1 MSKHINTLNL
11 GRISTIL
18 VAALLLASCATTKKA
33 AQAPSQAQQV
43 QAQADAA
50 QRGASSSTAYMT
62 EDELPDASVFLP
74 SPSKPGD
81 PLFEGDL
88 AYYAWGKGVRE
99 TQRGTVAHDDA
110 SSSMSY
116 VARRLEPAIGFLMSA
131 ETTPNLLRLLSK
143 AYTTTNNA
151 NKKAKDYYNRK
162 RPYVEFDE
170 PTGVPEGERGS
181 RNSASYPSG
190 HSTRGWTI
198 ALVLAELMPEK
209 SEQILK
215 VGYEYGESRVI
226 VGYHYQSDVD
236 AARIAASA
244 SLAVLHSNEEFQRD
258 LQLAREELRA
268 LGYIK

>member
-1 MSKHINTLNL
+1 MSKQFYTSNL

-18 VAALLLASCATTKKA
+18 VAALLVVSCSTANKATQSQTAS
-33 AQAPSQAQQV
+33 AQV
-43 QAQADAA
+43 NAA
-50 QRGASSSTAYMT
+50 QRGASSSTAYM
-62 EDELPDASVFLP
+62 EDDDLPDASVYLP
-74 SPSKPGD
+74 SPTKPGD
-81 PLFEGDL
+81 PLFQGDL
-88 AYYAWGKGVRE
+88 AYYAWGKEVRE
-99 TQRGTVAHDDA
+99 TPRGTLAHDDA

-116 VARRLEPAIGFLMSA
+116 VAKRMEPALGFLFSA
-131 ETTPNLLRLLSK
+131 ETTPNLYRLLSK
-143 AYTTTNNA
+143 SYTTTNNA
-151 NKKAKDYYNRK
+151 NKKTKSFYNRK

-198 ALVLAELMPEK
+198 ALVLAELMPDR

-244 SLAVLHSNEEFQRD
+244 ALAVLHSNEEFQQD
-258 LQLAREELRA
+258 MALAKEELKK
-268 LGYIK
+268 LGYLK

>member
-1 MSKHINTLNL
+1 MSKQFYTSNL
-11 GRISTIL
+11 GRITTIL
-18 VAALLLASCATTKKA
+18 VAALLVVSCSTAKKA
-33 AQAPSQAQQV
+33 AQVQQAPAQV
-43 QAQADAA
+43 STA
-50 QRGASSSTAYMT
+50 QRGASSSTAYM
-62 EDELPDASVFLP
+62 EDDDLPDASVYLP
-74 SPSKPGD
+74 SPTKPGD
-81 PLFEGDL
+81 PLFQGDL
-88 AYYAWGKGVRE
+88 AYYAWGKEVRE
-99 TQRGTVAHDDA
+99 TPRGTLAHDDA

-116 VARRLEPAIGFLMSA
+116 VAKRMEPALGFLFSA
-131 ETTPNLLRLLSK
+131 ETTPNLYRLLSK
-143 AYTTTNNA
+143 SYTTTNNA
-151 NKKAKDYYNRK
+151 NKKTKSFYNRK

-198 ALVLAELMPEK
+198 ALVLAELMPDR

-244 SLAVLHSNEEFQRD
+244 ALAVLHSNEEFQED
-258 LQLAREELRA
+258 MALAKEELRA
-268 LGYIK
+268 LGYLK

>member
-1 MSKHINTLNL
+1 MSKQFHTFNL
-11 GRISTIL
+11 GRISTVL
-18 VAALLLASCATTKKA
+18 VAALLIASCSTAKKA
-33 AQAPSQAQQV
+33 AQVQQAPAQV
-43 QAQADAA
+43 STV
-50 QRGASSSTAYMT
+50 QRGASSSTAYME
-62 EDELPDASVFLP
+62 EDELPDASVYLP
-74 SPSKPGD
+74 SPTKPGD
-81 PLFEGDL
+81 PLFQGDL
-88 AYYAWGKGVRE
+88 AYYAWGKEVRE
-99 TQRGTVAHDDA
+99 TPRGTLAHDDA

-116 VARRLEPAIGFLMSA
+116 VAKRMEPALGFLFDA
-131 ETTPNLLRLLSK
+131 ETTPNLYRLLSK
-143 AYTTTNNA
+143 SYTTTNNA
-151 NKKAKDYYNRK
+151 NKKTKSFYNRK

-198 ALVLAELMPEK
+198 ALVLAELMPER

-244 SLAVLHSNEEFQRD
+244 ALAVLHSNEEFQED
-258 LQLAREELRA
+258 MALAREELRA
-268 LGYIK
+268 LGYLK